1 MDVFTKVGCLL
12 LCKFPGFETYFST
25 SSSSEAQGNHQIKG
39 GHNYDKE
46 RLSEATMQMVQL
58 RHRTHLLKASD
69 PKILSGKKGE
79 GSTPDTWY
87 DLE

>member
-1 MDVFTKVGCLL
+1 MREESSLL
-12 LCKFPGFETYFST
+12 EFFRTGT
-25 SSSSEAQGNHQIKG
+25 SSSEAQGNHQIKG

-58 RHRTHLLKASD
+58 RHRTHLLKASEVRT
-69 PKILSGKKGE
+69 LRGSKGE
-79 GSTPDTWY
+79 GSAPDTWY